1 MHMATLMEELN
12 SGLGVVLGL
21 IALVVYGIAFV
32 WGWAEMSFRG
42 KAAEMAIKEET
53 AARLAESKELRGK
66 HAEHYTATAGI
77 QTHVATIGQELSSHI
92 AEDQRQL
99 GEIKASILAGR
110 EELREDMKDMRG
122 EILTAIAELRK

>member
-42 KAAEMAIKEET
+42 KAAEMAIKEEQ
-53 AARLAESKELRGK
+53 AARLADSAELRKK
-66 HAEHYTATAGI
+66 HAEHYVATGNI
-77 QTHVATIGQELSSHI
+77 QTHVATMGQELSSHI
-92 AEDQRQL
+92 ADDHRQL
-99 GEIKASILAGR
+99 QEIKASLAEGR
-110 EELREDMKDMRG
+110 ADLKDMRG
-122 EILTAIAELRK
+122 EILEAIASLRK